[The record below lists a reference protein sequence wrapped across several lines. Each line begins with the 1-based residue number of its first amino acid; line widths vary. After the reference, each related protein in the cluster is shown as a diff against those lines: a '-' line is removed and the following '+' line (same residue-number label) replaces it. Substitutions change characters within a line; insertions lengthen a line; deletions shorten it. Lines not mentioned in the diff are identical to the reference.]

1 MQTKL
6 LLIRTCAVLLS
17 LAAGS
22 VCTAAG
28 GSKPLSAQDLA
39 RVRNHEAAVVLLQVI
54 ETIDGKR
61 VAATRSADANRMPRF
76 FLASLDAL
84 DAPKRARLEAPAPTA
99 AEAGWQHLVLPPG
112 TYFLLPLPPGV
123 EQNPPAV
130 VYSVEHG
137 RYGRLTD
144 YAFKPGRGGFWSTNL
159 GAFVF
164 RKETP
169 ADFQPLAGFWFEVPR
184 DRDVVYVGSLSV
196 TCKAG
201 RGLFGSLID
210 SCGDFE
216 LTAESAAAE
225 ALAASALPGLSF
237 DTRLLTPYGS
247 LRPAGLLHDASALPV
262 AAPATPAVGAA
273 LTGARLTSMPVL
285 HGVAPAI
292 NLYNL
297 LVVGGELLEQ
307 SSDRQ
312 RAREQTAAL
321 RPCLDRLSAA
331 LVGLDVGQAFGDALN
346 AAWNSK
352 AGAAGPP
359 PPMPAVAPERGA
371 AQRWSAGLPFLRLRE
386 VGPPDSLAL
395 ELALAVRL
403 ENLDSHRLDAFS
415 LLVSGPERPAQDP
428 HAPASPLYQRFV
440 PDRATPRPLDA
451 WCGPDGN
458 ALLSTDIAT
467 ALQNIAAL
475 LVRDLE

>member
-1 MQTKL
+1 MRARQ
-6 LLIRTCAVLLS
+6 LLIRASAVLLS
-17 LAAGS
+17 LAAWPAG
-22 VCTAAG
+22 AASG
-28 GSKPLSAQDLA
+28 GSQALSAQDLA
-39 RVRNHEAAVVLLQVI
+39 RVRNHEAAVVLLRVI

-61 VAATRSADANRMPRF
+61 VAATRSADTNRIPRF

-84 DAPKRARLEAPAPTA
+84 DAPKKARLGAPTPTA
-99 AEAGWQHLVLPPG
+99 AKEGWQHLVLSPG
-112 TYFLLPLPPGV
+112 TYFLLLLPPGV

-137 RYGRLTD
+137 RYGRLAD
-144 YAFKPGRGGFWSTNL
+144 YAFKPGRGGLWSADL
-159 GAFVF
+159 GAYVF

-247 LRPAGLLHDASALPV
+247 LRPAGHLHDARALPV
-262 AAPATPAVGAA
+262 AAPAAPAVGAA

-292 NLYNL
+292 HLYNL
-297 LVVGGELLEQ
+297 LVVGGTC
-307 SSDRQ
+307 SSSLGSATCPRAV
-312 RAREQTAAL
+312 RARSL
-321 RPCLDRLSAA
+321 PDRSGA
-331 LVGLDVGQAFGDALN
+331 LVGLDIGQAFGSALS
-346 AAWNSK
+346 AAWNSN
-352 AGAAGPP
+352 AGAAGSPL
-359 PPMPAVAPERGA
+359 PMPAVAPERSA

-428 HAPASPLYQRFV
+428 HAPASPLYLRFV
-440 PDRATPRPLDA
+440 PERATPRPLDA
-451 WCGPDGN
+451 WCGQDGT